1 LYLNIEGN
9 YVVNLFIFKVIKMN
23 TQEIIE
29 MDSKYVMQ
37 TYGRH
42 KIALVK
48 GKDTTVWD
56 ADGNSYI
63 DCVAGIAVNNIGH
76 SNPKVGE
83 AICNQVKKLIH
94 TSNLYYTEE
103 QVTLAKLLVEVSPHQ
118 KAFFCNSGAEANEGA
133 IKLARKHS
141 GKGEIITMKN
151 SFHGRTITTIT
162 ATGQPKYQKG
172 FGPLTPGFKYVPY
185 GDIEAVKEMIS
196 SNTAAVLVEP
206 VQGES
211 GVKVPPTG
219 YLKHLKEVCE
229 DSNVLLIFDEVQT
242 GFGRTGEMFASQT
255 FGVTP
260 DITSLAK
267 AIAGGFPMGAV
278 LANDNVAESFV
289 PGDHAATFGGSP
301 LGCAAAKASIN
312 FILEEKLLDKS
323 KENGSY
329 FVEKLLELQ
338 KKHEIIKEV
347 RGKGLMIGVEMNT
360 DCGCMVDNLFKEGI
374 IVNCAA
380 GNVLR
385 FVPPLTIT
393 KEQIDT
399 VTVALN
405 NVLSRY

>member
-1 LYLNIEGN
+1 
-9 YVVNLFIFKVIKMN
+9 MN

-37 TYGRH
+37 TYGKH

-48 GKDTTVWD
+48 GNDTTVWD

-63 DCVAGIAVNNIGH
+63 DCVAGIAVNNVGH

-103 QVTLAKLLVEVSPHQ
+103 QVTLAKLLVGVSPHH

-141 GKGEIITMKN
+141 GKGEIITMIN

-172 FGPLTPGFKYVPY
+172 FEPLTPGFKYVPY
-185 GDIEAVKEMIS
+185 GDIEAVKEMIGP
-196 SNTAAVLVEP
+196 NTAAVLVEP

-211 GVKVPPTG
+211 GVIVPPEG
-219 YLKHLKEVCE
+219 YLKQLKEVCE

-278 LANDNVAESFV
+278 LANDDVAESFV
-289 PGDHAATFGGSP
+289 PGDHAATFGGNP

-338 KKHEIIKEV
+338 KEHELINEV
-347 RGKGLMIGVEMNT
+347 RGKGLMIGVEMKT
-360 DCGCMVDNLFKEGI
+360 DCGCMVDDLFNEGI

-405 NVLSRY
+405 NVLSKY